1 MSDRYQVAVQ
11 NLRNNYAKIR
21 QARKEKQIKLIDFA
35 DVKKA
40 QSLPGK
46 KKQVEAEVAYCQA
59 TTMSGKRCRFKA
71 TCGCFCKKHKL

>member
-1 MSDRYQVAVQ
+1 MSDRYQIAVQ

-35 DVKKA
+35 EVKKA
-40 QSLPGK
+40 QNLPGK
-46 KKQVEAEVAYCQA
+46 KKPVAEVAYCQA